1 MILSSVLRVRW
12 ADLKHSEVRAC
23 SDFAE
28 VCVKEQGHRYRSEQ
42 HFQVHSEGFLLVG
55 TARLKC

>member
-1 MILSSVLRVRW
+1 MIVRW

-23 SDFAE
+23 IDFAE
-28 VCVKEQGHRYRSEQ
+28 VCIKEESHRYWSEQ

-55 TARLKC
+55 KRLKC